1 MVWREADA
9 RDPVS
14 VSFILDCVLALGQ
27 SIPQFNG
34 LVPGTGHDLTVVSGE
49 SDGEDVLGM
58 VFEPTSGL
66 SGSQI
71 PKSQGLAPGARQG
84 VVSVG

>member
-49 SDGEDVLGM
+49 SDGEDVLEQLETFISLRADNLQKDEENGKD
-58 VFEPTSGL
+58 FF
-66 SGSQI
+66 
-71 PKSQGLAPGARQG
+71 
-84 VVSVG
+84 

>member
-1 MVWREADA
+1 MIWREADA

-49 SDGEDVLGM
+49 SDGEDVLKQLETFISLRADNLQKDEENGKD
-58 VFEPTSGL
+58 FF
-66 SGSQI
+66 
-71 PKSQGLAPGARQG
+71 
-84 VVSVG
+84 

>member
-49 SDGEDVLGM
+49 SDGEDVLKQLETFISLRADNLQKDEENGKD
-58 VFEPTSGL
+58 FF
-66 SGSQI
+66 
-71 PKSQGLAPGARQG
+71 
-84 VVSVG
+84 